1 MWLENNIHYRDEMK
15 IKLCLASTSC
25 KMAIKLITYKP
36 AI

>member
-15 IKLCLASTSC
+15 SNIMASTLC
-25 KMAIKLITYKP
+25 KIAIKLITNKP

>member
-1 MWLENNIHYRDEMK
+1 MWLENNIHYRDEMR
-15 IKLCLASTSC
+15 IKASIASTLC